1 MPTQTLSVRPDDPLA
16 VAAMILGAVSFTGL
30 GFITGI
36 PAIILASVA
45 LARKTRSRGLS
56 LAGLIM
62 GAISTVLSIIFVLLF
77 AFLIYLGA
85 SASEP
90 ATQPL
95 STPADAGPYA
105 PSKV

>member
-1 MPTQTLSVRPDDPLA
+1 MPRTPSPQSDDPLA
-16 VAAMILGAVSFTGL
+16 IAAMILGAVSFTGL

-62 GAISTVLSIIFVLLF
+62 GIISTVISIVFALFF

-85 SASEP
+85 SASDP
-90 ATQPL
+90 ASQPVL
-95 STPADAGPYA
+95 QPADASPYT
-105 PSKV
+105 PSRV